1 MFENDASVDAE
12 IAMSK
17 EALDK
22 VEREASAVGAQESK
36 EWAKFASVACKIDH
50 AMPESHWKTLY
61 YAKVSD
67 DGEESKENNYMTI
80 VLETER
86 FQVVRR
92 ALVPLEYDGHSGQ
105 DEVLVLLKRDPIVL
119 GKLFRKILPR
129 LPLLVV
135 KVSYEW
141 ERMNSD
147 LGAYVSYVNY
157 DYNSEYQELYQLL
170 QRELA
175 ERLKQKTYDTQVNTS
190 GDRIAVFRLVRDQK
204 IAGSIQGVS
213 YGTIECGSSY
223 CSKRIRTG

>member
-50 AMPESHWKTLY
+50 ALPDNVVLPVPSMA
-61 YAKVSD
+61 YAEK
-67 DGEESKENNYMTI
+67 SKYNDKEHDENVYATI

-86 FQVVRR
+86 FQVVYH
-92 ALVPLEYDGHSGQ
+92 LGNN
-105 DEVLVLLKRDPIVL
+105 EVLVLLKRDPVIL
-119 GKLFRKILPR
+119 GRLFRKILPR
-129 LPLLVV
+129 LPLLVA
-135 KVSYEW
+135 KISYDWVRET
-141 ERMNSD
+141 SK
-147 LGAYVSYVNY
+147 LGAYISYVNY

-175 ERLKQKTYDTQVNTS
+175 EMLKQKTYDTQANTEFKKLVNF
-190 GDRIAVFRLVRDQK
+190 G
-204 IAGSIQGVS
+204 
-213 YGTIECGSSY
+213 
-223 CSKRIRTG
+223 